1 MSNEQIRIQY
11 VKMCDLAAQIATV
24 VTQTSSSSSQSILD
38 IYKNRELVRSPES
51 MDQLRNMLVDIA
63 KQVLIF
69 YDKAQ
74 QEVRDL

>member
-1 MSNEQIRIQY
+1 M
-11 VKMCDLAAQIATV
+11 
-24 VTQTSSSSSQSILD
+24 VTQTTSSGSQSILD

-69 YDKAQ
+69 YEKAQ
-74 QEVRDL
+74 QEVRDLQLKCQKLSDLQISTIGKLDA